1 MTDYTKLGRCMV
13 PFDLT
18 PPQPIARAPLTED
31 GSNDFAVCR
40 VQDSVIIQR
49 PVPRHPL
56 TIKQALDLAAWIVAL
71 ADPSGVEFANVLHQ
85 VKER

>member
-1 MTDYTKLGRCMV
+1 MTDYTKSGRCMV

-18 PPQPIARAPLTED
+18 PPQPLAREPFVSD
-31 GSNDFAVCR
+31 GNEYAVCR

-56 TIKQALDLAAWIVAL
+56 TIRQALELAAWIVAL

-85 VKER
+85 VREG